1 MKKILS
7 FVAVLFLF
15 LIFSSGAAWA
25 EFWASKNSNKY
36 HFATCKW
43 AQKIKPS
50 NLVKFDT
57 PEDAIKAGYT
67 PCKICKPPTLSK
79 AEVKPEK
86 NINLA
91 FVNADSGDQNPG
103 RRGCCSW
110 HGGVCGCQGGRVVCC
125 DGKYSPSC
133 KCSR

>member
-1 MKKILS
+1 MKKRNILILS
-7 FVAVLFLF
+7 IISFFF
-15 LIFSSGAAWA
+15 FSSIALSA
-25 EFWASKNSNKY
+25 EYWASKNSNKY
-36 HFATCKW
+36 HLPTCKS

-57 PEDAIKAGYT
+57 PEAAIKAGYT
-67 PCKICKPPTLSK
+67 PCKICKPPAFSK

-86 NINLA
+86 NIDLA
-91 FVNADSGDQNPG
+91 VVKADSGDQNPG

-110 HGGVCGCQGGRVVCC
+110 HGGVCGCKGGRVVCC

>member
-1 MKKILS
+1 MKKKIILIVAAIS
-7 FVAVLFLF
+7 FFLF
-15 LIFSSGAAWA
+15 SSIALSA
-25 EFWASKNSNKY
+25 EYWASKSSNKY
-36 HFATCKW
+36 HLPTCKS

-50 NLVKFDT
+50 NLVKFNT
-57 PEDAIKAGYT
+57 PEAAIKAGYI
-67 PCKICKPPTLSK
+67 PCKICKPPVFSK

-86 NINLA
+86 NFDLA
-91 FVNADSGDQNPG
+91 FLNADDDKQNPE

-110 HGGVCGCQGGRVVCC
+110 HGGVCGCKNGRVVCC